1 MVSLFGRGFDSLQ
14 LHSINQEAAEYQ
26 RLLFYFLFF
35 IFLFFIFIQAIHTIF
50 YFTSPQHFQEIN
62 NIYTFYIFHSA
73 VHRFERNDNSATLS
87 RSVTKND

>member
-14 LHSINQEAAEYQ
+14 LHSINQEAADSQ
-26 RLLFYFLFF
+26 RLLF
-35 IFLFFIFIQAIHTIF
+35 IFTQAIHTIL

-73 VHRFERNDNSATLS
+73 VHRIERNDNSATLRKI
-87 RSVTKND
+87 RSKSF